1 MTVYQSNRLEAL
13 VTVLSQQIKSN
24 SGQNPFTAETIL
36 VHSPGMSEWL
46 KIQIAQQL
54 GIAANLKFPLPSS
67 FIWSLYQQLIPNV
80 PSTSAYNKD
89 RLRWKIYHLLPGF
102 LDDANFAAIKEYL
115 STDERHSS
123 TEYTDLR
130 RFQLSEKIADAYD
143 NYLVYRPEWLLHWQN
158 GNNDLPDN
166 DDIGRHEWQAIL
178 WRGIYQNVEQLE
190 QSQFHRA
197 SLHQVLLEKISTIEP
212 EALLKLI
219 PNRLFVFGISS
230 LPSHQID
237 VLMALSQHIEVN
249 ILWFNP
255 CSMYWGDILSEKT
268 LARLNQQQSKIAL
281 TNNEQKQNYFIT
293 GNPLLASW
301 GKVGRDYLDSLS
313 QRDIEF
319 QDIFLADP
327 RGEHNKT
334 LLGKVQQ
341 DILELEYRGS
351 AEPLS
356 IEALND
362 ETGKVP
368 LMINKGKVD
377 DTIQIHSCHSRFRE
391 LEVLKDKLLGWLE
404 SNTILPKDILVMVP
418 DINDYAPFI
427 DAVFAR
433 DPQQPE
439 QSIPYSISDRSSL
452 SENPILNTFVSLLG
466 LPTSRFTVS
475 EVLDWLEVPLIMT
488 AFNID
493 SAELE
498 LLKEWIVECEI
509 KWALDGEHKANWNM
523 PKEDINTWLY
533 GLKRMVL
540 GFSLGQE
547 SVWHG
552 TASYTSI
559 EGLNV
564 NVMAKL
570 VTFIS
575 YLADLKARF
584 TDATSPEMWYL
595 RVDQLITN
603 LFNPEEIIDA
613 DFISVNKLREANKT
627 LLEYQHNND
636 AMVDVNNLI
645 VQHFFRQNLNETG
658 VSQRFLAGR
667 VNFCTLMP
675 MRSVP
680 FDIVCVLGLN
690 DGEFPRHVEPLSFD
704 LVGLNKPRKGDRAR
718 KLDER
723 YLFLEAVCSAR
734 QKLHLSYLGQSS
746 KNNQELMP
754 SVLLSE
760 LVDYLQES
768 FIVDN
773 PEGRTQTRKVKD
785 QIVIKHALQPFNERY
800 FVDNQSFPG
809 IKSYNKQWFGS
820 FVSGLRRQSE
830 STKNNEVLDVESTFD
845 PFSCHDIQA
854 KLQAVDNQ
862 VIVEL
867 DDLITFAKNP
877 LKHFYKQ
884 QLGVNLAL
892 NDHNLSD
899 VEAFEHD
906 GLQRYKHVQSLVNF
920 QQEIEP
926 KIKQSWL
933 ASGSFPPKAWGEDLL
948 FDYQQTVHKLDATLE
963 ALKVG
968 YSDAAKSVSS
978 RSVKA
983 SIEFQIAN
991 IEVSLRG
998 SFNIESGLS
1007 LVKRLSK
1014 NVRADDRIEAWL
1026 IHLMR
1031 SLSDKPGPTFLLSH
1045 NTNDFITFSSI
1056 EQDFALAELKK
1067 WLQLYLMST
1076 QCSEPIMWYGRFAY
1090 NAAVDMAK
1098 DKPSSALLKSIQGI
1112 IESAIE
1118 DERSPIDDHV
1128 VRHFGPD
1135 KPLPKDFLVLTRTLL
1150 LPLVQCQVEGK
1161 MKKIMEFMEEYVAA
1175 VGVSR

>member
-1 MTVYQSNRLEAL
+1 
-13 VTVLSQQIKSN
+13 
-24 SGQNPFTAETIL
+24 
-36 VHSPGMSEWL
+36 MSEWL
-46 KIQIAQQL
+46 KIQIAEQL
-54 GIAANLKFPLPSS
+54 GIAANLNFPLPSS
-67 FIWSLYQQLIPNV
+67 FVWSLYQLLIPDV

-89 RLRWKIYHLLPGF
+89 RLRWKIYHLLPEF
-102 LDDANFAAIKEYL
+102 LNNPSFAAIKEYL
-115 STDERHSS
+115 AADERPASG
-123 TEYTDLR
+123 EYTDLR

-143 NYLVYRPEWLLHWQN
+143 NYLVYRPEWLSYWQN
-158 GNNDLPDN
+158 GNNDLPDS
-166 DDIGRHEWQAIL
+166 DEIGQQEWQAIL
-178 WRGIYQNVEQLE
+178 WRGIYESVELLE

-197 SLHQVLLEKISTIEP
+197 SLHQILLEKIASIEP
-212 EALLKLI
+212 KQLLKLI

-230 LPSHQID
+230 LPSHQLD
-237 VLMALSQHIEVN
+237 VLIALSKHIEVN

-281 TNNEQKQNYFIT
+281 TNSEQKQNYFIT

-327 RGEHNKT
+327 RGEHAKT

-341 DILELEYRGS
+341 DILELEYRGQS
-351 AEPLS
+351 EPLS
-356 IEALND
+356 IEELND
-362 ETGKVP
+362 DTGKIT
-368 LMINKGKVD
+368 LTINDGKID

-404 SNTILPKDILVMVP
+404 SSTTLPKDILVMVP

-433 DPQQPE
+433 DPQHPE

-475 EVLDWLEVPLIMT
+475 EVLDWLEVPLIMK
-488 AFNID
+488 AFDIET
-493 SAELE
+493 SELE

-540 GFSLGQE
+540 GFTLGQE

-559 EGLNV
+559 EGLNI

-570 VTFIS
+570 VSFIS

-584 TDATSPEMWYL
+584 NDTTSPEFWYT
-595 RVDQLITN
+595 RVEQLITD

-627 LLEYQHNND
+627 LLEYQQNND
-636 AMVDVNNLI
+636 AVVDVNNLI
-645 VQHFFRQNLNETG
+645 IQHFFKQSLNETG
-658 VSQRFLAGR
+658 VSQRFLAGK

-723 YLFLEAVCSAR
+723 YLFLEALCSAR

-773 PEGRTQTRKVKD
+773 PDQVEQGLNVKD
-785 QIVIKHALQPFNERY
+785 QIVIKHALQPFNKCY
-800 FVDNQSFPG
+800 FVDNAVSCLG
-809 IKSYNKQWFGS
+809 LSYNKQWYSS
-820 FVSGLRRQSE
+820 FLASIKSE
-830 STKNNEVLDVESTFD
+830 QKESRSTASLASDSQFD
-845 PFSCHDIQA
+845 PFLNEDIQA
-854 KLQAVDNQ
+854 KLEAVDNHI
-862 VIVEL
+862 IVDL

-892 NDHNLSD
+892 RDHDFSD

-906 GLQRYKHVQSLVNF
+906 GLQRYKHVHSLVNF
-920 QQEIEP
+920 NQDIEP

-948 FDYQQTVHKLDATLE
+948 MDYQETVQKLDANLD
-963 ALKVG
+963 ALKLG
-968 YSDAAKSVSS
+968 YAETAKSVST
-978 RSVKA
+978 RSVK
-983 SIEFQIAN
+983 SSVNLQIGSL
-991 IEVSLRG
+991 EVTLRG
-998 SFNIESGLS
+998 SFNINEGLS

-1026 IHLMR
+1026 IHLLR
-1031 SLSDKPGPTFLLSH
+1031 SLSDKIGPTFLLSH
-1045 NTNDFITFSSI
+1045 NTNDFITFKAVNQ
-1056 EQDFALAELKK
+1056 EVALDVLAQWMK
-1067 WLQLYLMST
+1067 LYLMST
-1076 QCSEPIMWYGRFAY
+1076 QCSEPIRWYGRFAY
-1090 NAAVDMAK
+1090 NAALDMLN
-1098 DKPSSALLKSIQGI
+1098 DKPDELILKNIRSNVD
-1112 IESAIE
+1112 SAIE

-1128 VRHFGPD
+1128 VRHFGADKDLPD
-1135 KPLPKDFLVLTRTLL
+1135 TFLVLTKRLL
-1150 LPLVQCQVEGK
+1150 LPLVSNQVEGK
-1161 MKKIMEFMEEYVAA
+1161 MKKLNEFMEEYVADA
-1175 VGVSR
+1175 GVGR

>member
-13 VTVLSQQIKSN
+13 VTVLSQQIKNN
-24 SGQNPFTAETIL
+24 SGQNPFTPETIL

-67 FIWSLYQQLIPNV
+67 FIWSLYQLLIPNV

-89 RLRWKIYHLLPGF
+89 RLRWKIYHLLPDF
-102 LDDANFAAIKEYL
+102 LDEPNFSAIKEYL
-115 STDERHSS
+115 SAGERISS
-123 TEYTDLR
+123 EDYTDLR

-143 NYLVYRPEWLLHWQN
+143 NYLMYRPEWLLHWQE
-158 GNNDLPDN
+158 GNNDLPAN
-166 DDIGRHEWQAIL
+166 DDIGRHIWQAIL
-178 WRGIYQNVEQLE
+178 WRGIYQSVDSLD

-197 SLHQVLLEKISTIEP
+197 SLHQVLLDKITTTEP
-212 EALLKLI
+212 ETLIKLI
-219 PNRLFVFGISS
+219 PNRLFVFGVSS

-268 LARLNQQQSKIAL
+268 LARLNQQQSKIAQ
-281 TNNEQKQNYFIT
+281 TNSENKQNYFIT

-319 QDIFLADP
+319 QDIFLTDP
-327 RGEHNKT
+327 RTEHNKT

-351 AEPLS
+351 AEPLT
-356 IEALND
+356 IEELND
-362 ETGKVP
+362 DTGKVS
-368 LMINKGKVD
+368 LAIHQGKID
-377 DTIQIHSCHSRFRE
+377 DTIQIHSCHSRVRE

-404 SNTILPKDILVMVP
+404 TNTILPKDILVMVP

-427 DAVFAR
+427 DAVFAK
-433 DPQQPE
+433 DPEHPDQF
-439 QSIPYSISDRSSL
+439 IPYSISDRSSL
-452 SENPILNTFVSLLG
+452 SENPVLNTFISLLG

-488 AFNID
+488 AFNIE
-493 SAELE
+493 ATELE
-498 LLKEWIVECEI
+498 LIKEWIVECEI

-559 EGLNV
+559 EGLNI

-570 VTFIS
+570 VSFIS
-575 YLADLKARF
+575 YLADLKARLNDPV
-584 TDATSPEMWYL
+584 TPANWSV
-595 RVDQLITN
+595 RVEQLITD
-603 LFNPEEIIDA
+603 LFNPEEIVDA

-627 LLEYQHNND
+627 LLEYQQNND
-636 AMVDVNNLI
+636 ATISVNNLI
-645 VQHFFRQNLNETG
+645 VQHFFKQNLNETG

-734 QKLHLSYLGQSS
+734 EKLHLSYLGQSS

-760 LVDYLQES
+760 LLDYLQES

-773 PEGRTQTRKVKD
+773 PQSASQRLNVKD
-785 QIVIKHALQPFNERY
+785 QVVIKHALQPFNRQY
-800 FVDNQSFPG
+800 FVDNHLSTVGKSF
-809 IKSYNKQWFGS
+809 NKQWYRSMMGAIENQAFEPS
-820 FVSGLRRQSE
+820 
-830 STKNNEVLDVESTFD
+830 NIEVLASNDGFDLFFTDV
-845 PFSCHDIQA
+845 IQD
-854 KLQAVDNQ
+854 KLKAVDNQ
-862 VIVEL
+862 IIVDT
-867 DDLITFAKNP
+867 DDLIAFAKNP

-884 QLGVNLAL
+884 QLGVNLTL

-906 GLQRYKHVQSLVNF
+906 GLQKYKHVHSLVNLN
-920 QQEIEP
+920 QDVELG
-926 KIKQSWL
+926 IKQSWL
-933 ASGSFPPKAWGEDLL
+933 ASGAFPPKAWGEDL
-948 FDYQQTVHKLDATLE
+948 FTEYQETVHKLESNLE
-963 ALKVG
+963 NLKLAYAETSKSVPSGSIKSSVELKVG
-968 YSDAAKSVSS
+968 PV
-978 RSVKA
+978 
-983 SIEFQIAN
+983 
-991 IEVSLRG
+991 EVSLRG
-998 SFNIESGLS
+998 SFNIDGGLS
-1007 LVKRLSK
+1007 LVKRLSTSI
-1014 NVRADDRIEAWL
+1014 RADDRIEAWL
-1026 IHLMR
+1026 IHLLR
-1031 SLSDKPGPTFLLSH
+1031 SLSDKPGPTFILSH
-1045 NTNDFITFSSI
+1045 NNNDFISHNAISTEVAI
-1056 EQDFALAELKK
+1056 EALEQ
-1067 WLQLYLMST
+1067 WLELYLMST
-1076 QCSEPIMWYGRFAY
+1076 QCSEPIKWYGRFAY
-1090 NAAVDMAK
+1090 NAALDMLNNK
-1098 DKPSSALLKSIQGI
+1098 TDDGILKSIKSSI
-1112 IESAIE
+1112 DSMIE
-1118 DERSPIDDHV
+1118 DDRSPIDDHV
-1128 VRHFGPD
+1128 ARHFGAD
-1135 KPLPKDFLVLTRTLL
+1135 KDLPREFLVLTRRLL
-1150 LPLVQCQVEGK
+1150 LPMVSHQAEGK
-1161 MKKIMEFMEEYVAA
+1161 MKKLAEFMEGFVNTNGVA
-1175 VGVSR
+1175 R